1 MAILNDEPVNTPL
14 PPTPAG
20 RSHYVLAILA
30 LVLGGAVGIAQF
42 HFSSR
47 LNSLETSLQAQQAAS
62 MAQLNQS
69 VSQKLADIQSQDAQA
84 LDAVR
89 SELDMTKSTMTS
101 SQRKALYRANS
112 LVARLRKEEAAN
124 AQQLQQQIASKAD
137 AQQVGSL
144 SQDVKA
150 TQNDLASTKQTMTT
164 LTSDLGMARS
174 SMGTLIA
181 RNHQDIQELR
191 RLGTRDYYEFKL
203 TRGQKET
210 VAGVSMILKKA
221 NYKHHMFNID
231 MIADDMTITKKNR
244 SINEPIFFAVN
255 GQRSFYELVVNSVG
269 SNEVTGYIST
279 PKGAV
284 TMASAASH

>member
-1 MAILNDEPVNTPL
+1 MAILNDEPNNTPGAP
-14 PPTPAG
+14 PPTG
-20 RSHYVLAILA
+20 RSHSVLAIIA

-47 LNSLETSLQAQQAAS
+47 LTSLQNSLQAQQAAS
-62 MAQLNQS
+62 MAQLNRQ
-69 VSQKLADIQSQDAQA
+69 VTQKLGDIQDANEQA
-84 LDAVR
+84 LDTMR
-89 SELDMTKSTMTS
+89 SELDVVKSSMTS
-101 SQRKALYRANS
+101 SQRKALYHANS
-112 LVARLRKEEAAN
+112 LVAGLRKEETVN
-124 AQQLQQQIASKAD
+124 AQQLQQQIAAKAD

-144 SQDVKA
+144 TQDVKA
-150 TQNDLASTKQTMTT
+150 TQTDLASTKQTMTT

-174 SMGTLIA
+174 QMGTLIA
-181 RNHQDIQELR
+181 RNHSDIVELR

-210 VAGVSMILKKA
+210 VAGVAMILKKA
-221 NYKHHMFNID
+221 NYKHHTFNID
-231 MIADDMTITKKNR
+231 MLADDMTITKKNR

-269 SNEVTGYIST
+269 SNQVTGYIST

>member
-221 NYKHHMFNID
+221 NNKHHMFNID